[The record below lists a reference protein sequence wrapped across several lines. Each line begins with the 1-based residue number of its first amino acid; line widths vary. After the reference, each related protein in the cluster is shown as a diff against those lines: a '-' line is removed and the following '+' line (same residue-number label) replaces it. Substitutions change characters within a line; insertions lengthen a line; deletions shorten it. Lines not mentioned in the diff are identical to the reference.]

1 MVVKRFSNQQNLKI
15 DFILNFMDFKF
26 ASSVERRIL
35 DFINIGGISRED
47 KLYEIFQKS
56 ERGEYCKE
64 AIKTALIGLVKKN
77 LLQILRPLGNGFGN
91 LSFRNT
97 YYLARQD
104 LFYESQG
111 LGDRIISRYKTKN

>member
-1 MVVKRFSNQQNLKI
+1 
-15 DFILNFMDFKF
+15 MDFKL

-56 ERGEYCKE
+56 ERGGYCKE
-64 AIKTALIGLVKKN
+64 AIKTALIRLLEKN
-77 LLQILRPLGNGFGN
+77 LLQILRPLGNGFRN

-104 LFYESQG
+104 LFYEPQG
-111 LGDRIISRYKTKN
+111 LGDRITSGYKTKN